1 MLELKNLELTKVADF
16 FCTLHLHPPIVLPT
30 MVNMNNKKRLT
41 RGDFETLMG
50 LFGTIL
56 ESCDRSTAKQ
66 IREVLVDIEHTLFDY
81 NEEHEINQCECP
93 TCEADRKK
101 DTREG
106 KLLTR
111 ELTPEDMEKLQKSM
125 AKNLDKIKDSLTKEK
140 KSSDDKAYEKWKKDF
155 LKKKEKRNSD
165 DNEDEK

>member
-1 MLELKNLELTKVADF
+1 MLKLKNLELIKVADF
-16 FCTLHLHPPIVLPT
+16 FCTLHLHPPIVLLP

-41 RGDFETLMG
+41 QGDFETLMG

-101 DTREG
+101 DRKEG
-106 KLLTR
+106 KLVTR

-140 KSSDDKAYEKWKKDF
+140 KSSRDKAYEEWKKDF
-155 LKKKEKRNSD
+155 LKKKEKKNLD

>member
-1 MLELKNLELTKVADF
+1 MLQILG
-16 FCTLHLHPPIVLPT
+16 
-30 MVNMNNKKRLT
+30 MNNKKRLT

-56 ESCDRSTAKQ
+56 ESCDRATARQ
-66 IREVLVDIEHTLFDY
+66 IHDVLVDIEHTLFDY

-101 DTREG
+101 DRKEG
-106 KLLTR
+106 KLVTR

-140 KSSDDKAYEKWKKDF
+140 KSSRDKAYEEWKKDF
-155 LKKKEKRNSD
+155 LNEKRKKESKDRRN
-165 DNEDEK
+165 EK

>member
-1 MLELKNLELTKVADF
+1 MLELKNLELIKVADF
-16 FCTLHLHPPIVLPT
+16 FCTLHLHPPIVLPP

-41 RGDFETLMG
+41 QGDFETLMG

>member
-1 MLELKNLELTKVADF
+1 
-16 FCTLHLHPPIVLPT
+16 

-50 LFGTIL
+50 LFGTII

-66 IREVLVDIEHTLFDY
+66 MLDILMDIEHTLFDY

-101 DTREG
+101 DRKEG
-106 KLLTR
+106 KLITR
-111 ELTPEDMEKLQKSM
+111 EISPEDMEELQKNMS
-125 AKNLDKIKDSLTKEK
+125 KSLDEIKDVLTKEK
-140 KSSDDKAYEKWKKDF
+140 KSSKDKAYQKWKKDF
-155 LKKKEKRNSD
+155 VKKKQKRDSD
-165 DNEDEK
+165 DKKVEK

>member
-1 MLELKNLELTKVADF
+1 
-16 FCTLHLHPPIVLPT
+16 
-30 MVNMNNKKRLT
+30 MNNKKRLT

-56 ESCDRSTAKQ
+56 ESCDRATARQ
-66 IREVLVDIEHTLFDY
+66 IHDVLVDIEHTLFDY

-106 KLLTR
+106 KVNTR
-111 ELTPEDMEKLQKSM
+111 EFTPKNMEKMQKSM

-140 KSSDDKAYEKWKKDF
+140 KSSNDKAYEKWKKDF
-155 LKKKEKRNSD
+155 LKKKEKKDSD
-165 DNEDEK
+165 DKEDEK

>member
-1 MLELKNLELTKVADF
+1 
-16 FCTLHLHPPIVLPT
+16 

-50 LFGTIL
+50 LFGTII

-66 IREVLVDIEHTLFDY
+66 MLDILMDIEHTLFDY

-101 DTREG
+101 DRKEG
-106 KLLTR
+106 KLITR
-111 ELTPEDMEKLQKSM
+111 EISPEDMEEMQKNMS
-125 AKNLDKIKDSLTKEK
+125 KSLDEIKDVLTKEK
-140 KSSDDKAYEKWKKDF
+140 KSSKDKAYQEWKKDF
-155 LKKKEKRNSD
+155 VKKKQKRDSDNKKKEK
-165 DNEDEK
+165 

>member
-1 MLELKNLELTKVADF
+1 M
-16 FCTLHLHPPIVLPT
+16 
-30 MVNMNNKKRLT
+30 
-41 RGDFETLMG
+41 
-50 LFGTIL
+50 
-56 ESCDRSTAKQ
+56 
-66 IREVLVDIEHTLFDY
+66 DIEHTLFDY

-140 KSSDDKAYEKWKKDF
+140 KSSNDKAYEKWKKDF

>member
-1 MLELKNLELTKVADF
+1 
-16 FCTLHLHPPIVLPT
+16 

-125 AKNLDKIKDSLTKEK
+125 AKNLDSLTKEK
-140 KSSDDKAYEKWKKDF
+140 KSSNDKAYEKWKKDF

>member
-1 MLELKNLELTKVADF
+1 
-16 FCTLHLHPPIVLPT
+16 

-50 LFGTIL
+50 LFGTII

-66 IREVLVDIEHTLFDY
+66 MLDILMDIEHTLFDY

-101 DTREG
+101 DRKQGKLITREI
-106 KLLTR
+106 
-111 ELTPEDMEKLQKSM
+111 TPEDMEELQKNMS
-125 AKNLDKIKDSLTKEK
+125 KSLDEIKDVLTKEK
-140 KSSDDKAYEKWKKDF
+140 KSSKDKAYQEWKKDF
-155 LKKKEKRNSD
+155 VKKKQKRDSDNKKKEK
-165 DNEDEK
+165 

>member
-1 MLELKNLELTKVADF
+1 MLKLKNFELIKVADF
-16 FCTLHLHPPIVLPT
+16 FCTLQLHLPIVLQT
-30 MVNMNNKKRLT
+30 IVVMNNKKRLT
-41 RGDFETLMG
+41 QGDFETLMG

-56 ESCDRSTAKQ
+56 ESCDRATARQ
-66 IREVLVDIEHTLFDY
+66 IHDVLVDIEHTLFDY

-101 DTREG
+101 DRKEG
-106 KLLTR
+106 KLVTR

-140 KSSDDKAYEKWKKDF
+140 KSSRDKAYEEWKKDF
-155 LKKKEKRNSD
+155 LNEKRKKESKDRRN
-165 DNEDEK
+165 EK